1 MAGLNTRCLATG
13 RSRPS
18 IFNVDLGTVSA
29 FADSDTAPG
38 FGVTLNSS
46 SRLTLHTARLGLN
59 YRFDWG
65 GPVVA
70 RY

>member
-1 MAGLNTRCLATG
+1 VATVLQH
-13 RSRPS
+13 
-18 IFNVDLGTVSA
+18 F
-29 FADSDTAPG
+29 
-38 FGVTLNSS
+38 
-46 SRLTLHTARLGLN
+46 TARLN